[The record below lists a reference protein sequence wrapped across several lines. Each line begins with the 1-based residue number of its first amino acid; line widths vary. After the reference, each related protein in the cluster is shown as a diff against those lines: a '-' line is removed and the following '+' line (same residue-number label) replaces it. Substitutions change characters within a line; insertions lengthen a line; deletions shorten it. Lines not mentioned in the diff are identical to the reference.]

1 MDYQHKLLKTSPKPF
16 LMNLKLSILTITC
29 YCVVCSSCKEIE
41 GKHWMIESEHGPL
54 RLELVTDSITV
65 PFAMSFLDNNT
76 MIVSDRPVGD
86 MILVNVTDGIRT
98 KVKGVPV
105 VSNKGDGGLLDI
117 LPHPQYKTNHELFF
131 VYSFQSDQGFSLA
144 VERAK
149 LEGDSLIIIKRLFT
163 AQPYY
168 DHASFYGSRLLYQ
181 DGYLFISTGVD
192 KSKQDSA
199 QLLTNHLGKIMRI
212 EEDGSVPKDN
222 PFVNTPG
229 ARPEIWCYGTRNAQG
244 LTINPITNEIW
255 EHEHGP
261 MGGDEI
267 NILKSGK
274 NYGWPI
280 TTYGKDYDGKLV
292 GGGLTQKEGM
302 EQPFHYYAP
311 SIAPS
316 GMAFY
321 TGEKYPK
328 WKGNLF
334 IGSMVLMHLNR
345 LTIRDGLVVNEERLL
360 KAMKWRVRN
369 VVQGPDGYLY
379 IGVDGGMILKILPG

>member
-1 MDYQHKLLKTSPKPF
+1 
-16 LMNLKLSILTITC
+16 MNIKLSILTITC
-29 YCVVCSSCKEIE
+29 YCAVCISCKEIE
-41 GKHWMIESEHGPL
+41 RKHWMVESEHGLL
-54 RLELVTDSITV
+54 RLELVTDSISV
-65 PFAMSFLDNNT
+65 PFAMAFLDNNT
-76 MIVSDRPVGD
+76 MIVSDRPVGN
-86 MILVNVTDGIRT
+86 MILVNIKDGVRT

-105 VSNKGDGGLLDI
+105 VNNNGDGGLLDI
-117 LPHPQYKTNHELFF
+117 LPHPQYKVNQELFF
-131 VYSFQSDQGFSLA
+131 VYSFRNESGYSLA
-144 VERAK
+144 VERAR

-168 DHASFYGSRLLYQ
+168 ARASFYGSRLLYQ

-212 EEDGSVPKDN
+212 KEDGSVPNDN
-222 PFVNTPG
+222 PFVNIPE

-267 NILKSGK
+267 NILKPGK

-280 TTYGKDYDGKLV
+280 ITYGKEYDGKLV
-292 GGGLTQKEGM
+292 GAGLTQKEGM
-302 EQPFHYYAP
+302 EQPFHYYIP

-316 GMAFY
+316 GIVFY
-321 TGEKYPK
+321 TGEKFPK

-345 LTIRDGLVVNEERLL
+345 LTIRDGVVVNEERLL
-360 KAMKWRVRN
+360 KGMKWRVRN